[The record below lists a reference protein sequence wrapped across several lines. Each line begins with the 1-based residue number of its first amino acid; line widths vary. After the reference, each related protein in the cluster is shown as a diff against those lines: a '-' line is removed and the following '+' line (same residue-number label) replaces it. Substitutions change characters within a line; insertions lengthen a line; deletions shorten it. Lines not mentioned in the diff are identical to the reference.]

1 MFLHKRTRL
10 YTSLVHLP
18 DRTEVYH
25 NPHHIHQQQRPVEP
39 GNSCKIVSVF
49 PWGCREWELK

>member
-1 MFLHKRTRL
+1 MCLHMRTRL

-25 NPHHIHQQQRPVEP
+25 NPHHIHQQQQPVELGTHVRLLVFFHGVVES
-39 GNSCKIVSVF
+39 GN
-49 PWGCREWELK
+49 